1 MSLAWYIRRLRSM
14 SPAEIAHRVREL
26 ALKTSARR
34 RTEGWER
41 YASPGGVPRIAG
53 LREAVERA
61 SPEVRDAIHRAARRA
76 IEGRFSA
83 LGCDWPR
90 RWPGVP
96 LSADLWRLDPVTGR
110 LWPGADTFTFDINYR
125 HERRFGDIKYVWEI
139 NRLQF
144 LQPLAA
150 EVALGGDPKALAL
163 IEETIG
169 SWHASNPPFR
179 GLAWNSGIECALR
192 AISLIVVASLAG
204 DRLSNETIARIRE
217 ILAAHAFWLRRF
229 PSRFSSANNHLVA
242 EAAGEL
248 ILAIAMPELSRA
260 FALETEAR
268 RALEAEA
275 SRQILADGM
284 GAEQSPTYGAF
295 TAELLLLAAI
305 AARGSDK
312 PLSAI
317 VDQRLGQ
324 FARFVGWIADA
335 SGAVPA
341 FGDDDEGRVLS
352 LAGYEPA
359 YAMSVAR
366 AISGY
371 LAQTPEG
378 LVSVSSHLRDAIF
391 FAPPAPTPPPR
402 GLATFSSGGLSVV
415 RETRAGRDLV
425 LALDHGPLGYLSIA
439 AHGHADALSLLVALD
454 GRPLLVDPGTYL
466 YHSGGAWRDWF
477 RGTAA
482 HNTLSI
488 EGADQSEISG
498 PFNWGRKADAR
509 LDAFQDGA
517 TWQLRASHDG
527 YVPKFGV
534 RHERTVEAAS
544 DGFTIRDRLLGAETP
559 LPVEIVFQL
568 AADCAASRDGQ
579 VVTVTPAIGA
589 PVRIAFET
597 PGDIVLARGAPER
610 SGGWVSPAFGL
621 KHPAWRLAWR
631 GRIGSSGAVVRFV
644 LA

>member
-14 SPAEIAHRVREL
+14 SPAEIAHRIREL
-26 ALKTSARR
+26 ALKTRARR
-34 RTEGWER
+34 LTEGWER

-61 SPEVRDAIHRAARRA
+61 SPEVRDAIHKAAQSA
-76 IEGRFSA
+76 IEGRYSA
-83 LGCDWPR
+83 LGRDWPR
-90 RWPGVP
+90 RWPGTP

-125 HERRFGDIKYVWEI
+125 HERRFGDVKYVWEI

-150 EVALGGDPKALAL
+150 EALLSRDPKALAL
-163 IEETIG
+163 IEETIA
-169 SWHASNPPFR
+169 SWHANNPPFR
-179 GLAWNSGIECALR
+179 GIAWNSGIECALR

-204 DRLSNETIARIRE
+204 DRLSNKTIVRIRE

-248 ILAIAMPELSRA
+248 LIAIAMPEVSRS

-268 RALEAEA
+268 GVLEAEA

-295 TAELLLLAAI
+295 TAELLLLAAY

-312 PLSAI
+312 PLSAA

-324 FARFVGWIADA
+324 FARFIGWIADA
-335 SGAVPA
+335 SGGVPA
-341 FGDDDEGRVLS
+341 IGDDDEGRVLS
-352 LAGYEPA
+352 LAAHERA

-371 LAQTPEG
+371 LGQAPAG
-378 LVSVSSHLRDAIF
+378 IVSVTPHLRDAIF
-391 FAPPAPTPPPR
+391 SAPPAATPPPS
-402 GLATFSSGGLSVV
+402 GLVTFSSGGISVV
-415 RETRAGRDLV
+415 RETRAGRELI

-439 AHGHADALSLLVALD
+439 AHGHADALSLLVAVD

-466 YHSGGAWRDWF
+466 YHSGGTWRDWF

-488 EGADQSEISG
+488 DGTDQSEISG
-498 PFNWGRKADAR
+498 PFNWGRKAEAR
-509 LDAFQDGA
+509 LDAFKDGA

-534 RHERTVEAAS
+534 RHERTVEAA
-544 DGFTIRDRLLGAETP
+544 DGGFTVRDRLLGAETP

-579 VVTVTPAIGA
+579 VVTVTPASGA

-597 PGDIVLARGAPER
+597 PGEISLLRGGPER